1 MEPIQLILTDYS
13 ATGLLTEETVPTVT
27 ATFTGDANVGLDKDI
42 KLALKDNNS
51 NYVLATEGNT
61 AKGNISKST
70 LEATLPEK
78 ATDATNLKNN
88 ITYVV
93 RESGET
99 VKANA
104 GVNQYVTVTGSNP
117 FSVKATD
124 NLRTLGMAMKECNLR
139 SIPVVDDENK
149 LIGMASVS
157 DLAKAYFQEITLDSV
172 SASGACINDIANVIE
187 ADVLVASNNEGK
199 INGEI
204 KVAAACMEKVAES
217 IKAGDVVIIGNR
229 PESAFI
235 KCIDLKVACVIITG
249 NTTISDEV
257 VTKAKAENVMILS
270 TAFDTYSTARLIS
283 QCAPIS

>member
-1 MEPIQLILTDYS
+1 
-13 ATGLLTEETVPTVT
+13 
-27 ATFTGDANVGLDKDI
+27 
-42 KLALKDNNS
+42 
-51 NYVLATEGNT
+51 
-61 AKGNISKST
+61 
-70 LEATLPEK
+70 
-78 ATDATNLKNN
+78 
-88 ITYVV
+88 
-93 RESGET
+93 
-99 VKANA
+99 
-104 GVNQYVTVTGSNP
+104 
-117 FSVKATD
+117 
-124 NLRTLGMAMKECNLR
+124 
-139 SIPVVDDENK
+139 
-149 LIGMASVS
+149 MASVS

-187 ADVLVASNNEGK
+187 ADVLVAGNNEGK

-257 VTKAKAENVMILS
+257 VATAKAENVMILS

-283 QCAPIS
+283 QCALISSIMTTDVISFKPSDMLSDIKGVLEANEYRNYPVVEMVN